1 VLLAKLATRR
11 AKPAGVYHLKPT
23 EIPDFIAPLDVE
35 DFPSI
40 GYSIKGKIEDK
51 FGTTKCG
58 DLLEQ
63 SKGALRALLGP
74 KTGDMVWGYLRGID
88 DRKLEPH
95 KERKSISAEMNVSGI
110 QAQHRVVLRMRAV
123 WYPLSKPRS
132 SRNLYGGSG
141 GRGVE
146 EDEAGRRQ
154 RAIVDAKAHV
164 PAPRCAARAAKSE
177 QRLDLD
183 STCTNSASFW
193 VTDGARHSIS
203 HLRSATKVVPQ
214 QTRRKS

>member
-1 VLLAKLATRR
+1 MSLPSTDRADWIVSIGIAHNVLLAKLATRR

-95 KERKSISAEMNVSGI
+95 KERKSISAEMNVSEFP
-110 QAQHRVVLRMRAV
+110 AQHRVVLRRWAV
-123 WYPLSKPRS
+123 WHPISESRT
-132 SRNLYGGSG
+132 SRNVYGRPGS
-141 GRGVE
+141 RGVE
-146 EDEAGRRQ
+146 EDEAGQ
-154 RAIVDAKAHV
+154 CQGAFVNPQAHV
-164 PAPRCAARAAKSE
+164 PAPRCAARAA
-177 QRLDLD
+177 
-183 STCTNSASFW
+183 
-193 VTDGARHSIS
+193 
-203 HLRSATKVVPQ
+203 
-214 QTRRKS
+214 